1 MIKIDVE
8 GYELQVLNGAKKILD
23 NPSVI
28 AVIVELNGARKKYGI
43 NDNEIHKLLLSKKFE
58 TFEYNPLKQQLIS
71 LNGKF
76 NSVNNT
82 LYLRKLN
89 EVKQRISKK
98 STYIL
103 GSGKKI

>member
-1 MIKIDVE
+1 MLSKFINLFKFVW
-8 GYELQVLNGAKKILD
+8 YHPL
-23 NPSVI
+23 
-28 AVIVELNGARKKYGI
+28 
-43 NDNEIHKLLLSKKFE
+43 NDNSRLAAIWRVISWQFSKKFE
-58 TFEYNPLKQQLIS
+58 TYKYNPLKQQLIS

-76 NSVNNT
+76 SSADNT

-98 STYIL
+98 SICIL